1 MEEQRSKKKSQD
13 IKETKQKSKGKCVPI
28 RYQNSL

>member
-1 MEEQRSKKKSQD
+1 MEEQRSKKSQD